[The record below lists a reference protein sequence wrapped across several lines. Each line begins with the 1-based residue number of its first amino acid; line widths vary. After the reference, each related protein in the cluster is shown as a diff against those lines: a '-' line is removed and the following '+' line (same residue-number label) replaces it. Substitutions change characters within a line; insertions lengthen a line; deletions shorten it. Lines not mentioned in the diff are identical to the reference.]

1 MDFFV
6 VLKEGVV
13 IVDSPGIGENGKKSG
28 ELQRYL
34 AHSFGAIYLV
44 NTASAGGVNSGRVW
58 YSFSFLI
65 HKLKMKKKIAIK

>member
-1 MDFFV
+1 M
-6 VLKEGVV
+6 LKEGVV

-44 NTASAGGVNSGRVW
+44 NTASAGGVNSGRV
-58 YSFSFLI
+58 
-65 HKLKMKKKIAIK
+65 